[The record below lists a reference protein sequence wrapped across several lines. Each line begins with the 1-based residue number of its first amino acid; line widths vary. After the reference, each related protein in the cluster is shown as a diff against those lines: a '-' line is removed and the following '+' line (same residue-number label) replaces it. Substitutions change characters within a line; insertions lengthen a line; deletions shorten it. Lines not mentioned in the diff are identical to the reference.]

1 MCWRRCKPI
10 FVTQMRKFDDGKP
23 MAALV
28 GAACWWG
35 SALIL
40 MLFNGRVAGIVAFW
54 PVQCSTRPPGGCCF
68 WDWTG
73 GLAGPWVG
81 PPCPPLM
88 PCPAAVVLLAGLLVG
103 IGTRLGNG
111 CTSGHGI
118 CGMGRLST
126 RSVVATLTFMGMG
139 VATVF
144 FTHHMF

>member
-1 MCWRRCKPI
+1 MMESQWLLSLGGG
-10 FVTQMRKFDDGKP
+10 MLAG
-23 MAALV
+23 L
-28 GAACWWG
+28 

-40 MLFNGRVAGIVAFW
+40 MLFNGRVAGISGILADAMQYKTPWRVLFLLGLGLGAWLALTLGWATMPAFDALPGW
-54 PVQCSTRPPGGCCF
+54 P
-68 WDWTG
+68 
-73 GLAGPWVG
+73 
-81 PPCPPLM
+81 
-88 PCPAAVVLLAGLLVG
+88 VVLLAGLLVG